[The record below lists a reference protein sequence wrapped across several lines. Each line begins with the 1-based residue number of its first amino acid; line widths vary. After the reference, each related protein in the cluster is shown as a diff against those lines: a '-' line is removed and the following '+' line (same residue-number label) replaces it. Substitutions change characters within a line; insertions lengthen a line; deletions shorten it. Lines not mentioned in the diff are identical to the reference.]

1 MFVITDV
8 FYNIKIGVTTLKGV
22 KRQMRMSLEAY

>member
-8 FYNIKIGVTTLKGV
+8 FYNIKIGVTTLKEA
-22 KRQMRMSLEAY
+22 KKQMRMLLEGY